1 MTRLLTLA
9 IVGGILMLSQ
19 SSKKEPRG
27 YRNKNPGNLK
37 LSNIQWDGKIP
48 NNKNTDGVFE
58 QFSSDYYGIR
68 AAALDLYHDI
78 TNKNQNTIRKLIY
91 AYAPPSENKTNAY
104 IASVSKSTGIA
115 PDSKLIPNTRTLL
128 ALLKAIFK
136 HENGHNKYGD
146 IQIISAIDGGVG
158 KKYGIN

>member
-1 MTRLLTLA
+1 MKKIIPLLA
-9 IVGGILMLSQ
+9 GIFFAMYAQ
-19 SSKKEPRG
+19 NNKMPRG

-37 LSNIQWDGKIP
+37 LSNIQWDGKISKSA
-48 NNKNTDGVFE
+48 NNDGVFE
-58 QFSSDYYGIR
+58 QFTSDFYGIR

-104 IASVSKSTGIA
+104 IASVSKSTGIY
-115 PDSKLIPNTRTLL
+115 PDSKLVPNTRTLL

-136 HENGHNKYGD
+136 HENGFNKYTD
-146 IQIISAIDGGVG
+146 MQIIASIDAGVG